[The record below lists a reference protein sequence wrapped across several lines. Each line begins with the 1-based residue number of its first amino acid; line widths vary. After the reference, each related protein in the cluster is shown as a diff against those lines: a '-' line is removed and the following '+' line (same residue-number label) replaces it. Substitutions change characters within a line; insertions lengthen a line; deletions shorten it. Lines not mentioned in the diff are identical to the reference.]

1 MEIINFTST
10 QDEIKNQIRQ
20 DVPIIV
26 IIVLRNQEKA
36 SNMEEF
42 TIIPNYSRYLISKNG
57 EVYST
62 YVNRL
67 LKPATSKEG
76 YLKLVL
82 KSDSAESKT
91 VLVHRLVA
99 LTYLPNP
106 LEYEQVNHIDNIKL
120 NNNVSNLEWC
130 TCSQNN
136 IHKNLY
142 YGNTLLLIC
151 DRCGINFYRA
161 YSRQTSEK
169 YTFCSESCFRKEDV
183 VKNVLS
189 FDTQFLIWCQE
200 NYPLTYLGKLF
211 SLSDNGLKKVL
222 VKNSLKVEK
231 VRNLLERPDTIEELL
246 IIWQSFKTC
255 K

>member
-26 IIVLRNQEKA
+26 IIVLRNQEKGQ
-36 SNMEEF
+36 NMEEF

-120 NNNVSNLEWC
+120 NNN
-130 TCSQNN
+130 T
-136 IHKNLY
+136 KY
-142 YGNTLLLIC
+142 YIQST
-151 DRCGINFYRA
+151 
-161 YSRQTSEK
+161 
-169 YTFCSESCFRKEDV
+169 
-183 VKNVLS
+183 
-189 FDTQFLIWCQE
+189 
-200 NYPLTYLGKLF
+200 
-211 SLSDNGLKKVL
+211 
-222 VKNSLKVEK
+222 
-231 VRNLLERPDTIEELL
+231 RPEGP
-246 IIWQSFKTC
+246 SGY
-255 K
+255 